1 MSQRTGVI
9 DHWVKM
15 PPKQD
20 SLSLSFPDPYKSQH
34 VTLSICH
41 PSSPA
46 GRQEGE
52 AEAEDSL
59 DAYRLASLAHV
70 LLCFRKTHLTCPCV
84 CMPVHACACLCMCV
98 HACPC
103 MCMPVHTCACLSM
116 RVHIARSCHLF
127 PFVSPYLSSLRCAH
141 RLHEGGSYNTA
152 LTCYVS
158 PISCSGLIH
167 GLISKPC
174 SSGQEPLSKSCPS

>member
-84 CMPVHACACLCMCV
+84 CMPVHACACLSMCV

-103 MCMPVHTCACLSM
+103 LCMPVHVCACLSM
-116 RVHIARSCHLF
+116 HVHACTYVCMPVHACAYSKIMPSFPIRVSLF
-127 PFVSPYLSSLRCAH
+127 VITPVCSQTSRRWELQHSVNLLRVPH
-141 RLHEGGSYNTA
+141 QL
-152 LTCYVS
+152 
-158 PISCSGLIH
+158 
-167 GLISKPC
+167 
-174 SSGQEPLSKSCPS
+174 